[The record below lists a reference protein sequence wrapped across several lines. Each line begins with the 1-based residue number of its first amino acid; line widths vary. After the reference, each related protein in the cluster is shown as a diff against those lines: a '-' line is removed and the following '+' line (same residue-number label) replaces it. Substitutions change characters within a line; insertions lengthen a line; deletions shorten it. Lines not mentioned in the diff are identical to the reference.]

1 MNKNVIQQDYNV
13 SVEHRRK
20 QNKHNSLLIWF
31 TGLSG
36 SGKSTLANQVEV
48 ALHEQGLRTYVLDGD
63 NIRRGLNTD
72 LDFTPEGR
80 KENLRRIAE
89 AAKLFI
95 DAGVVTLAA
104 FISPLQKDREKIK
117 QIVGKENFIEI
128 YVKAS
133 VEACEKRDI
142 KGLYQKARNGEIKNF
157 TGISAPY
164 EEPENPDVVVN
175 SEKETIAESIQ
186 IIMDQ
191 IKTKLELPSHE

>member
-80 KENLRRIAE
+80 KENLKRIAE

-133 VEACEKRDI
+133 VEACEKRDV

>member
-95 DAGVVTLAA
+95 DAGVVTLAT

-117 QIVGKENFIEI
+117 QIVDKENFIEI

-133 VEACEKRDI
+133 VEACEKRDV

>member
-95 DAGVVTLAA
+95 DAGVITLAA

-133 VEACEKRDI
+133 VEACEKRDV

-175 SEKETIAESIQ
+175 SEKETIAESIE